1 MREARGGRV
10 RVAIDASE
18 LASAK
23 PEEPR
28 PSGGEEAPAEQEG
41 APPEAAA
48 PERTVIDE
56 LATFLSERLG
66 VEVLIS
72 GSELI
77 LEVEGRAARR
87 RVKQLLKK
95 FLYKHGLDE
104 EFRVIS
110 LGEEGFKIKYRRFPR
125 IRPPRWV

>member
-1 MREARGGRV
+1 M

-18 LASAK
+18 LVSARS
-23 PEEPR
+23 EEPK
-28 PSGGEEAPAEQEG
+28 PSGGEEESAEREG
-41 APPEAAA
+41 APPEAAV

-56 LATFLSERLG
+56 LAAFLSERLG

-72 GSELI
+72 GSELT
-77 LEVEGRAARR
+77 LEVEDRAARR

-95 FLYKHGLDE
+95 FLYKRGLDE

>member
-1 MREARGGRV
+1 M

-18 LASAK
+18 LVSARS
-23 PEEPR
+23 EEPK
-28 PSGGEEAPAEQEG
+28 PSGGEEASAEREG
-41 APPEAAA
+41 APPEAAV
-48 PERTVIDE
+48 PEGTVVDE
-56 LATFLSERLG
+56 LAAFLSERLG

-72 GSELI
+72 GSELT
-77 LEVEGRAARR
+77 LEVEDRAARR

-95 FLYKHGLDE
+95 FLYKRGLDE

-110 LGEEGFKIKYRRFPR
+110 LREAGFKIKYRRFPR

>member
-1 MREARGGRV
+1 
-10 RVAIDASE
+10 VAIDASE

-23 PEEPR
+23 SEEPK
-28 PSGGEEAPAEQEG
+28 PSGGEEVPAEREG
-41 APPEAAA
+41 APPETAV

-72 GSELI
+72 GSELT
-77 LEVEGRAARR
+77 LEVEDRAARR

-95 FLYKHGLDE
+95 FLYKRGLDE

-125 IRPPRWV
+125 IKPPRWV

>member
-1 MREARGGRV
+1 M

-18 LASAK
+18 LVSARS
-23 PEEPR
+23 EEPK
-28 PSGGEEAPAEQEG
+28 PSGGEEESAEREG
-41 APPEAAA
+41 APPEVAV

-56 LATFLSERLG
+56 LAAFLSERLG

-72 GSELI
+72 GSELT
-77 LEVEGRAARR
+77 LEVEDRAARR

-95 FLYKHGLDE
+95 FLYKRGLDE

>member
-1 MREARGGRV
+1 M

-18 LASAK
+18 LVSARS
-23 PEEPR
+23 EEPK
-28 PSGGEEAPAEQEG
+28 PSGGEEESAEREG
-41 APPEAAA
+41 APPEAAV

-56 LATFLSERLG
+56 LAAFLSERLG

-72 GSELI
+72 GSELT
-77 LEVEGRAARR
+77 LEVEDRAARR

-95 FLYKHGLDE
+95 FLYKRGLDE

-110 LGEEGFKIKYRRFPR
+110 LGEEGFKIKHRRFPR